1 MNKEE
6 LLTQVNEG
14 RTAQVTL
21 QWMQPLFDKQEKQTV
36 ESVKALFRAGK
47 HTELVL
53 ACHVARL
60 CAIEDL
66 RTELQ
71 GLSRRAQSAAE
82 SLDEGDING

>member
-6 LLTQVNEG
+6 LLSQMNEG

-21 QWMQPLFDKQEKQTV
+21 QWMRPLFENQEKQTI

-66 RTELQ
+66 KTELE
-71 GLSRRAQSAAE
+71 GLSRRAQSAADKLNE
-82 SLDEGDING
+82 GELDG